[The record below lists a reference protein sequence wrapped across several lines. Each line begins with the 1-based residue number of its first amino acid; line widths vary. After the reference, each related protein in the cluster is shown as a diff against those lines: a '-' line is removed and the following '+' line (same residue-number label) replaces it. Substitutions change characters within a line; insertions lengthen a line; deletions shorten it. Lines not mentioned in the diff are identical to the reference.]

1 MVAKRVYQIAK
12 IKDLA
17 VWVPAFAGTTMP
29 LILVR

>member
-17 VWVPAFAGTTMP
+17 WVPAFAGTTMP